1 MLYKTFTDI
10 LSEYD
15 ELIEESSEHEDDT
28 SENIFFH
35 EVLSDNTKFNSI
47 LQKLLAKDEIVV
59 EYIESFGGEGSGDD
73 YWTVYKISDATET
86 TYIRFQGWY
95 ASYHGAEFTETQE
108 VKPIQVTVTQYELV
122 S

>member
-1 MLYKTFTDI
+1 MLYKKFTDI
-10 LSEYD
+10 LAEYD
-15 ELIEESSEHEDDT
+15 ELIEESSCSDDSSSED
-28 SENIFFH
+28 IFFH
-35 EVLSDNTKFNSI
+35 EVLSGNTKFNSI

-59 EYIESFGGEGSGDD
+59 EYVESFGGEGSGDD
-73 YWTVYKISDATET
+73 YWTVYKISNTTET

-95 ASYHGAEFTETQE
+95 ASYHGAEFTETHE